1 MKKLTACCLALL
13 LISCSDADQVSLPR
27 QAALSTDNLTFISFN
42 DAAFA
47 AAQKG
52 GQFWAVPGESRTLTL
67 RYADSEQE
75 FMKFEVGPHSLQTTD
90 SVLISVQLDA
100 NGVFAFHFS
109 PSGLRFN
116 PEAPAR
122 LKINYARASDDVDSD
137 GDVDLLDALQFVNA
151 RIWKRELPG
160 MPWLSLPTLQV
171 VGKVE
176 QADIYDFTSF
186 GMAVD

>member
-1 MKKLTACCLALL
+1 MKKLTACFLALL

-27 QAALSTDNLTFISFN
+27 QAALSTENLTFIRFT

-47 AAQKG
+47 AAQKSA
-52 GQFWAVPGESRTLTL
+52 QFWAVPGESRGMAL

-75 FMKFEVGPHSLQTTD
+75 FMRFDVGPKSLQTTD

-100 NGVFAFHFS
+100 NGAIAFHFS

-122 LKINYARASDDVDSD
+122 LKINYSRASDDVDAD
-137 GDVDLLDALQFVNA
+137 GDVDSLDALQLVSA

-160 MPWLSLPTLQV
+160 MPWLSLPTV
-171 VGKVE
+171 KIGRID

>member
-1 MKKLTACCLALL
+1 MKKLTACFLALL

-27 QAALSTDNLTFISFN
+27 QAVLSTDNLTFIAFS

-47 AAQKG
+47 AAQKSA
-52 GQFWAVPGESRTLTL
+52 QFWAVPGESRGVAL
-67 RYADSEQE
+67 RYADSDQE
-75 FMKFEVGPHSLQTTD
+75 FMRFDVGPKSLVTTD

-100 NGVFAFHFS
+100 NGAFAFHFS

-122 LKINYARASDDVDSD
+122 LKINYSRASDDVDAD
-137 GDVDLLDALQFVNA
+137 GDVDLLDAQLLVNA

-160 MPWLSLPTLQV
+160 MPWLSIPTVQI
-171 VGKVE
+171 GRID
-176 QADIYDFTSF
+176 QADVYDFTSF